1 MTFYVYDALDTM
13 MLTKEKKTK
22 KNPRYGVYN
31 KWFGIKKNTKILI
44 RFILSPH
51 KGKYKLNLKDFF
63 FFLKKIN
70 NNSTIEK
77 LRKICTMILEQA
89 MLLSLTNR
97 SQRKTMPLG

>member
-22 KNPRYGVYN
+22 QNPRYGVYN

-51 KGKYKLNLKDFF
+51 KWKYKLNLKEFF
-63 FFLKKIN
+63 FFKRKLITIQQLKN
-70 NNSTIEK
+70 
-77 LRKICTMILEQA
+77 
-89 MLLSLTNR
+89 
-97 SQRKTMPLG
+97 